1 MKTITLTSKNQ
12 ITIPAEI
19 VRQMGLDQSRKLRLE
34 RHGDA
39 ILLTSQKDLATQLNN
54 IQHNVAPYVVK
65 SFTDAQL
72 ARGRQEAWLARN
84 A

>member
-12 ITIPAEI
+12 ITIPAEM
-19 VRQMGLDQSRKLRLE
+19 VRQLGLDQSRKLRLE
-34 RHGDA
+34 RSGDA
-39 ILLTSQKDLATQLNN
+39 LILTNQKDLASQLSD
-54 IQHNVAPYVVK
+54 IQRSVAPYVVK

-72 ARGRQEAWLARN
+72 TKGRQEAWLARH